1 MDLQPAFMFLALQ
14 EDCSAVLSH
23 FPQNLITEIP

>member
-1 MDLQPAFMFLALQ
+1 MDLQPAFMFLASM

-23 FPQNLITEIP
+23 FSQNLITEIP